1 MKESLVVERVVEVE
15 KRKKDCEQFAK
26 LTIWFQ
32 GQFRPEFK
40 VRIRKLFAETIFRLD
55 KVLGRSLAN
64 LESVICMD
72 GASCRRVC
80 WPEPLPGE
88 DWEYKYQILLS
99 GLVLNRS
106 DEEVRRTFA
115 HELGHIV
122 LNHCIEAEREGE
134 NLVKRQE
141 AEVQGFCAGMGF

>member
-1 MKESLVVERVVEVE
+1 MLERTVEE
-15 KRKKDCEQFAK
+15 KIKDCQQFAD

-32 GQFRPEFK
+32 GNFREDFK
-40 VRIRKLFAETIFRLD
+40 ARIKKLFAETIFRLD

-64 LESVICMD
+64 LESIICMD

-106 DEEVRRTFA
+106 DEEVRQTFC

-122 LNHCIEAEREGE
+122 LGHCVELEKEGRSVLE
-134 NLVKRQE
+134 KQE
-141 AEVQGFCAGMGF
+141 AEVRDFCKGMGF